1 MQQPA
6 IEVRN
11 LRKSFRKRS
20 GFRKTSELWAVD
32 NVSFSVAEG
41 ETYGLLG
48 PNGSGKSSLIRILST
63 LLIADSGEVNML
75 GLRLPQQQEE
85 VRRIIGRVSVDA
97 AFYKKL
103 SARENLLYTALLYG
117 QNAREAEAR
126 AMDILE
132 RLGMENTKFSTPL
145 EEMSRGMQQKISI
158 ARALMI
164 NPPLLLLDE
173 PTRGVDIKAKAD
185 EKKLKLYPI
194 MFGKAQVMLGIVK
207 SAKRGTGKF
216 VRSTASPRCT
226 FSNTGPFETI
236 LALIGCK
243 RRNRAR
249 RASISGIVFKS
260 SGKLRVNAVRSKLS
274 SILAS
279 TRRPGSKPGTLSNST
294 AGGVGIRSRI
304 ISVNA
309 PISRSQWAPETCC
322 SSPSCSTRASQL
334 RRSAGLDIRVE

>member
-20 GFRKTSELWAVD
+20 GFRKKSELWAVD
-32 NVSFSVAEG
+32 DVSFSVAQG

-63 LLIADSGEVNML
+63 LLIADTGYV
-75 GLRLPQQQEE
+75 RLLDYTLPEEQEQ

-117 QNAREAEAR
+117 QNARQAEHR
-126 AMDILE
+126 VIEILE
-132 RLGMENTKFSTPL
+132 QLGMEGTKFSTPL

-173 PTRGVDIKAKAD
+173 PTTGLD
-185 EKKLKLYPI
+185 P
-194 MFGKAQVMLGIVK
+194 K
-207 SAKRGTGKF
+207 SRRDVQSFLEQQQRREGT
-216 VRSTASPRCT
+216 
-226 FSNTGPFETI
+226 TI
-236 LALIGCK
+236 LLTTHDMAEAERLCSRIGFL
-243 RRNRAR
+243 AR
-249 RASISGIVFKS
+249 GKLVAEGTPAELMRS
-260 SGKLRVNAVRSKLS
+260 SGAATLDDAFITLTGEELKPSTDYAEVNL
-274 SILAS
+274 
-279 TRRPGSKPGTLSNST
+279 
-294 AGGVGIRSRI
+294 
-304 ISVNA
+304 
-309 PISRSQWAPETCC
+309 
-322 SSPSCSTRASQL
+322 
-334 RRSAGLDIRVE
+334 

>member
-20 GFRKTSELWAVD
+20 GFRKKSELWAVD
-32 NVSFSVAEG
+32 DVSFSVAQG

-63 LLIADSGEVNML
+63 LLIADSGYV
-75 GLRLPQQQEE
+75 RLLDYTPPEQQEQ

-117 QNAREAEAR
+117 QNARQAEHR
-126 AMDILE
+126 VIEILE
-132 RLGMENTKFSTPL
+132 QLGMEGTKFSTPL

-173 PTRGVDIKAKAD
+173 PTTGLD
-185 EKKLKLYPI
+185 P
-194 MFGKAQVMLGIVK
+194 K
-207 SAKRGTGKF
+207 SRRDVQSFLEQQQRREGT
-216 VRSTASPRCT
+216 
-226 FSNTGPFETI
+226 TI
-236 LALIGCK
+236 LLTTHDMAEAERLCSRIGFL
-243 RRNRAR
+243 AR
-249 RASISGIVFKS
+249 
-260 SGKLRVNAVRSKLS
+260 GKLVAE
-274 SILAS
+274 
-279 TRRPGSKPGTLSNST
+279 GTPAELM
-294 AGGVGIRSRI
+294 
-304 ISVNA
+304 
-309 PISRSQWAPETCC
+309 
-322 SSPSCSTRASQL
+322 
-334 RRSAGLDIRVE
+334 RRSGAATLDDAFITLTGEELKPSTDYAEVNL

>member
-20 GFRKTSELWAVD
+20 GFRKKSELWAVD
-32 NVSFSVAEG
+32 DVSFSVAQG

-63 LLIADSGEVNML
+63 LLIADSGYV
-75 GLRLPQQQEE
+75 RLLDYTLPEQQEE

-117 QNAREAEAR
+117 QNAREAEQR
-126 AMDILE
+126 VMQILE
-132 RLGMENTKFSTPL
+132 QLGMEGTKFSTPL

-173 PTRGVDIKAKAD
+173 PTTGLD
-185 EKKLKLYPI
+185 P
-194 MFGKAQVMLGIVK
+194 K
-207 SAKRGTGKF
+207 SRRDVQSFLEQLQRREGT
-216 VRSTASPRCT
+216 
-226 FSNTGPFETI
+226 TI
-236 LALIGCK
+236 LLTTHDMAEAERLCSRIGFLAHGK
-243 RRNRAR
+243 LVAEGTAADLMR
-249 RASISGIVFKS
+249 RA
-260 SGKLRVNAVRSKLS
+260 
-274 SILAS
+274 
-279 TRRPGSKPGTLSNST
+279 
-294 AGGVGIRSRI
+294 
-304 ISVNA
+304 NA
-309 PISRSQWAPETCC
+309 PT
-322 SSPSCSTRASQL
+322 
-334 RRSAGLDIRVE
+334 LDDAFIKLTGEELVEEEMVEAEV